1 MKFFTFLQ
9 ITAIGALTAL
19 PPWPSLAQSA
29 AAQGFVVLEF
39 TIKDPD
45 GFRDYA
51 QRTPSTVQQYGGRF
65 IVRPG
70 KIAGVAGEAPKGAF
84 AILAF
89 PTVEQ
94 AQKWVSSPEY
104 AALKTLRD
112 RSAEAR
118 IFIVEGTAP

>member
-9 ITAIGALTAL
+9 ITAIGALTASPL
-19 PPWPSLAQSA
+19 AVLAQSA
-29 AAQGFVVLEF
+29 AAQGIVVLEF

-84 AILAF
+84 AIWLF
-89 PTVEQ
+89 RL
-94 AQKWVSSPEY
+94 SSKP
-104 AALKTLRD
+104 KNGFHR
-112 RSAEAR
+112 RSTR
-118 IFIVEGTAP
+118 P